1 MLQLAPGQAPKRI
14 CVRHIW
20 LSRQTL
26 LQGEEAQNG
35 SGQEEEEHLT
45 CCVNA
50 GNEDMSRICACKQ
63 KPTYFADCFLHR
75 RKRDFLRRYWL

>member
-1 MLQLAPGQAPKRI
+1 MLQLAPGQAPKHS

-35 SGQEEEEHLT
+35 SGQKEEEHLT
-45 CCVNA
+45 CCVSA
-50 GNEDMSRICACKQ
+50 GNEDMS
-63 KPTYFADCFLHR
+63 
-75 RKRDFLRRYWL
+75 